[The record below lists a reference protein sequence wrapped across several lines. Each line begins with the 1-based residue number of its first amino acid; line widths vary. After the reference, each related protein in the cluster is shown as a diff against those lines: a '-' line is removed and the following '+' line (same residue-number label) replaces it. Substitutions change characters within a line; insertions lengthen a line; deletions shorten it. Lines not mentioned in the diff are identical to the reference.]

1 MSLPFI
7 IYSVSVLPTIL
18 IITLYYKKVLP
29 LWVMKVYVMS
39 FLICAFG
46 WEIWYT
52 YGWVDGDHV
61 NLRRTDY
68 LNRAIPAHVNWIV
81 NSLYDAAICLT
92 GLLWVWLAGGKTL
105 RLFHSINVWV
115 IVILFLSFVGQNI
128 FVELVIYKDQLTSDH
143 ELSWAPLSPKWI
155 DTITLFGAT
164 MKFHVQMTWV
174 LMVPIFFLT
183 VRYFKPQ
190 KLDIG
195 S

>member
-115 IVILFLSFVGQNI
+115 IVILFL
-128 FVELVIYKDQLTSDH
+128 
-143 ELSWAPLSPKWI
+143 LSPKWI

-190 KLDIG
+190 KLDRG

>member
-1 MSLPFI
+1 MSLPII
-7 IYSVSVLPTIL
+7 IYSVSIIPAIL
-18 IITLYYKKVLP
+18 IIILYYKNVIP
-29 LWVMKVYVMS
+29 LWVIKVYMVS
-39 FLICAFG
+39 FLICVFG

-92 GLLWVWLAGGKTL
+92 GLFWVWLAGGKTL
-105 RLFHSINVWV
+105 RLFESINVWV
-115 IVILFLSFVGQNI
+115 LLILFIAFVGQNV
-128 FVELVIYKDQLTSDH
+128 FVELVIYKDQVASDH
-143 ELSWAPLSPKWI
+143 DNSWAPLSPKWI
-155 DTITLFGAT
+155 DTITVLGAT

-183 VRYFKPQ
+183 VRYFRPN
-190 KLDIG
+190 